1 MAGLM
6 AYSFFKQFSCRV
18 QNLLS
23 QVCKYITPVWCL
35 HISLVKFKTEKKFLF
50 CSWWSC
56 AVGRSIHVSVVY
68 KNVTSVVPEP
78 WLFLLIFSFTI
89 RVFWIKLSSLNSLFT
104 LNDQTTLYLQ
114 TSFSIRNSEVFKW
127 KRKNSFLIKVIS
139 GLVSTY
145 LHDLQ
150 CPLLIV
156 EQRNHFLVCH
166 THAGTL

>member
-23 QVCKYITPVWCL
+23 QVCKHITPVWCL
-35 HISLVKFKTEKKFLF
+35 HISLVKFKTEKNSYFVPDE
-50 CSWWSC
+50 
-56 AVGRSIHVSVVY
+56 VGRSIHVSVVY

-78 WLFLLIFSFTI
+78 WLCLLIFSFTI
-89 RVFWIKLSSLNSLFT
+89 QVFWIKLSSLNSLFT